1 MKQPE
6 RDDVYKLLRTKSA
19 EWEEFARELKIDDN
33 YRKQLRPLIIT
44 STDDDILDK
53 VLARWIQS
61 ESSEV
66 TWRCILNVLKELK
79 YIDLLK
85 IAQMYLRK
93 EDVIKR
99 YCKKHD
105 FEFTGERLMKIVC
118 IMVLYRY
125 NNCVGA

>member
-33 YRKQLRPLIIT
+33 YRKQLRLLT
-44 STDDDILDK
+44 TASADDILDK

-118 IMVLYRY
+118 IIVLYRY
-125 NNCVGA
+125 IV